1 MLTGVVVKSI
11 KQEVT
16 MVSVELNHLAR
27 TVIWPMGKLMEASTL
42 KSWLTLKRPFS
53 KTS

>member
-1 MLTGVVVKSI
+1 MLIGVDVRRI

-16 MVSVELNHLAR
+16 MVRVEPSHLAK
-27 TVIWPMGKLMEASTL
+27 TVIWPMGKLMEAFTH

-53 KTS
+53 KTN